1 MTKMVIQ
8 IFIYWHENVLKI
20 IDKKSKIQTSILN
33 TILISRILCIGT
45 ERNPKEYKLSLGG
58 NLYSFFFFLKKSPIS
73 SEINNNSDTSYKIIS
88 KSK

>member
-33 TILISRILCIGT
+33 TILISQILCIGT

-58 NLYSFFFFLKKSPIS
+58 NLYSFFFFFKKNVLSLLK
-73 SEINNNSDTSYKIIS
+73 
-88 KSK
+88 